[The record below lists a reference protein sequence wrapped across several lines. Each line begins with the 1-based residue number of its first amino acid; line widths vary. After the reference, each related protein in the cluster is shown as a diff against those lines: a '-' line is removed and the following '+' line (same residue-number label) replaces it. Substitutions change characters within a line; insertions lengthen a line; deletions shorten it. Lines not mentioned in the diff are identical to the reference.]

1 MYVEHNYE
9 TIIKKICI
17 CICVY
22 IYIHI
27 YICIYIYIY
36 VYIWDLMKILIR
48 KSDRSRRDFTQSVR
62 YLRSTVYFFSIF
74 PICLVSLL
82 VLV

>member
-22 IYIHI
+22 IYI
-27 YICIYIYIY
+27 YIYIYVYLY

-48 KSDRSRRDFTQSVR
+48 KSDRFLRDFTQSVR
-62 YLRSTVYFFSIF
+62 
-74 PICLVSLL
+74 
-82 VLV
+82 

>member
-22 IYIHI
+22 IYIYI
-27 YICIYIYIY
+27 YICIFICIYMGF
-36 VYIWDLMKILIR
+36 DENLNKKI
-48 KSDRSRRDFTQSVR
+48 
-62 YLRSTVYFFSIF
+62 
-74 PICLVSLL
+74 
-82 VLV
+82 